1 VIRLYSL
8 HDVAK
13 SNDISWDNP
22 AHASLSAVEVNVA
35 IICACLPAMR
45 PLLALL
51 MPTYFSAAA
60 QYTDVPRKLDLDGS
74 WFRKE
79 TDNTYD
85 DSRSETPRQFTYKA
99 TTHVLPG
106 AATPQSHRPSLSRT
120 TTPQNQRPSLSRT
133 STPGTYRP
141 SLSQTPTAQDH
152 RATMSRTV
160 TPPRPTLS
168 RNSSGHFIVNNGRMG
183 TSPVEQQP
191 IVAPFQYS
199 HTRTGSNI
207 SIDIAAAEARSSKRV
222 KERVHP
228 LRMSPV
234 RADNPLSPTRMSM
247 RSIAPGFFT
256 FRPSKETLRVVNPDE
271 VRRSQRSEVRMSAKP
286 LPLTPFPSVGA
297 AI

>member
-1 VIRLYSL
+1 
-8 HDVAK
+8 
-13 SNDISWDNP
+13 
-22 AHASLSAVEVNVA
+22 
-35 IICACLPAMR
+35 
-45 PLLALL
+45 

-79 TDNTYD
+79 TDTTYE

-99 TTHVLPG
+99 TTHNLPG
-106 AATPQSHRPSLSRT
+106 AATPQSHRPSLSRA
-120 TTPQNQRPSLSRT
+120 TTPPNQRPSLSRT

-141 SLSQTPTAQDH
+141 SLSRTTTPGTHRPSLSRTPTAQDH
-152 RATMSRTV
+152 RSTMSQTV

-183 TSPVEQQP
+183 TPPIEQQP

-222 KERVHP
+222 QGRVHP